1 MGHKLPKAK
10 LLLVLLLFFAVV
22 GTANIAAAPR
32 YKFVLLANVTA
43 DPFWVAVKS
52 GMNFAAKMLDVD
64 ATFTGPQ
71 EWNTRAQREMMDT
84 LAESS
89 DYNGIAVITFEPIFD
104 EPIKRALARGIPVV
118 AFNNDQPGS
127 PRMAFMGQGEYEAG
141 VAVGATLKKLIPKG
155 SRIFIG
161 IHTPGQTAIENR
173 KQGIID
179 ALKDWNVTADV
190 QVFAYMKP
198 SEAMTT
204 MESYYSSHKDVK
216 AMCALA
222 PSSAE
227 LMAQWVVEK
236 GLKGKIVVTSFDL
249 LPRLLQY
256 IQEGTIAFTIDQQPF
271 MQGFYSVVQLYLY
284 KEFGLAPKDIQTG
297 GAVIDKSNVNQVVD
311 LVKKGIR

>member
-1 MGHKLPKAK
+1 MKLKISKASV
-10 LLLVLLLFFAVV
+10 LVLALVLAVTSV
-22 GTANIAAAPR
+22 ATINAAPK
-32 YKFVLLANVTA
+32 YKFVLLASVTA
-43 DPFWVAVKS
+43 DPFWGPVKK
-52 GMNFAAKMLDVD
+52 GMDYAAKLLNVD

-71 EWNTRAQREMMDT
+71 EWNVRGERQMMDT

-89 DYNGIAVITFEPIFD
+89 NVDGIAVITFEPIFD
-104 EPIKRALARGIPVV
+104 EPIKTALARGIPVV

-141 VAVGATLKKLIPKG
+141 VVVGTNLKRFIPKG

-179 ALKDWNVTADV
+179 ALKDYDVTADV
-190 QVFAYMKP
+190 NAFAYLKP
-198 SEAMTT
+198 AEAMTAL
-204 MESYYSSHKDVK
+204 ESYYSSHPDVK
-216 AMCALA
+216 ALCALS
-222 PSSAE
+222 PQPGQ

-236 GLKGKIVVTSFDL
+236 GLQQKIVVVSFDL

-256 IQEGTIAFTIDQQPF
+256 IQEGVVKFTIDQQPF

-284 KEFGLAPKDIQTG
+284 KEFGLAPKDINTG
-297 GAVIDKSNVNQVVD
+297 GAVIDKSNVD
-311 LVKKGIR
+311 LVVALVKQGVR